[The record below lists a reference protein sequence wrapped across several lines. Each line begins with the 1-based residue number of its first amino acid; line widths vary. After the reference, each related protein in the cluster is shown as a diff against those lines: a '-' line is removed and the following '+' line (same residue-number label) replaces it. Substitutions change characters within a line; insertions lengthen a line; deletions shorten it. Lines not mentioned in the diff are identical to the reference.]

1 MKDIDKIRAC
11 AMVIVTISCFAKK
24 RHGIRVCKTRRRLM
38 YTRAD
43 PGTAW
48 DRGRCVHCPAVGGAM
63 VVFVVAVTDISRNFC
78 EQFFLLLL
86 DLGIGL

>member
-1 MKDIDKIRAC
+1 
-11 AMVIVTISCFAKK
+11 
-24 RHGIRVCKTRRRLM
+24 M

-63 VVFVVAVTDISRNFC
+63 AVSIVAATDIRRGFTDV
-78 EQFFLLLL
+78 FLLLL
-86 DLGIGL
+86 DLGWTIKFLFFFFFEKCEETARHQRSWKKCFHFERRWHFHP